1 MSDDSHATLDYCCI
15 AITSGPKSGT
25 HFVIRKEDVVRIG
38 RGIDCDIVLADQ
50 VCSRVHAEIA
60 FKDGGWW
67 VKDLESRNGTYVGE
81 EQISTV
87 ALTDGMELR
96 AGNSEFTFYL
106 SDQPPTISSSQDT
119 QSTESIVREAQMD
132 TGIKTL
138 AQRDNTA
145 DLLQLYE
152 LALELLSC
160 DDPDDVLRLTL
171 EKLRDQTSA
180 EVVGYLWITDK
191 GVLKPQMRIPA
202 ESKGE
207 IHLSQSLTRI
217 VLEQGKAV
225 WVNNSSPS
233 ASAAE
238 SLKPYADA
246 VCVPVLHEKQI
257 LGAIHLYMGQGR
269 FRDAD
274 FEIAIS
280 LTQVLAAA
288 LSRTRRQASL
298 AAEHRRLVA
307 SSAAVADLL
316 GESSA
321 MKKLKDKIA
330 KIARATGSVLII
342 GESGSGK
349 ELVAG
354 AVHKASS
361 RSDRPMLAVNCAAIP
376 ASLVESQL
384 FGHVKGSF
392 TGATDDHDGWFRKA
406 NTGTLFLDEIGEL
419 PLEAQGKLLRILEG
433 HPFLPVGGTNEVQ
446 VDVRVLAA
454 TNRDLRKAVAEKSFR
469 EDLYYRLSVFDIKV
483 PPLRDRDGDIEL
495 LIEHFLDHFKKRH
508 GRSNLNLNEKSQ
520 QKLLEYPW
528 PGNVRQLRNVIDSAV
543 VMANGDTIEPEDLGL
558 NDAGTDH
565 LDTLKIEEWEKKL
578 IRMALL
584 KTSGN
589 VPEAAKLLGIGR
601 ATLYR
606 KIDEYKIERR

>member
-1 MSDDSHATLDYCCI
+1 MSDDSNATLDYCCI

-25 HFVIRKEDVVRIG
+25 HFVIQKEDVIRIG

-60 FKDGGWW
+60 FRDGGWW
-67 VKDLESRNGTYVGE
+67 VKDLESRNGTFIGDD
-81 EQISTV
+81 QITEV
-87 ALTDGMELR
+87 ELVDGMELR

-119 QSTESIVREAQMD
+119 QSTESIVREAHID
-132 TGIKTL
+132 TRGMSVKTL
-138 AQRDNTA
+138 AQRDNPA
-145 DLLQLYE
+145 DLVHLYE

-160 DDPDDVLRLTL
+160 DDPDEVLRMTL
-171 EKLRDQTSA
+171 AELRERTSA

-191 GVLKPQMRIPA
+191 GILKPQMRIPA
-202 ESKGE
+202 DSRGE

-225 WVNNSSPS
+225 WVNNSTPS
-233 ASAAE
+233 ATAAE

-246 VCVPVLHEKQI
+246 VCVPVLHDNQI

-274 FEIAIS
+274 FEVAIS
-280 LTQVLAAA
+280 FTQVLAAA

-298 AAEHRRLVA
+298 AAEHRRLVD
-307 SSAAVADLL
+307 SSAACADLL

-361 RSDRPMLAVNCAAIP
+361 RADRPMLAVNCAAIP
-376 ASLVESQL
+376 ANLVESQL

-454 TNRDLRKAVAEKSFR
+454 TNRDLRKAVAEKTFR

-495 LIEHFLDHFKKRH
+495 LIDHFLDHFKKRH
-508 GRSNLNLNEKSQ
+508 GRSNLNLNPKSLE
-520 QKLLEYPW
+520 KLLEYPW

-606 KIDEYKIERR
+606 KIDEYKI